1 MSCRKG
7 CGSSLGNIELIVKDL
22 IRQMIEDGRLQEG
35 IIDCEGKRLW
45 RESAVVTCDI
55 LGHAVCQLAEE
66 GALCFKEPES
76 IVVDEGRICILF
88 NDGSKTCTSVALT
101 DRYLKA
107 TSVEGTVITLTM
119 ADNSTFK
126 VDLGKML
133 KTITATA
140 EETDAGYVF
149 TGTNGATVTVPKM
162 KVHNNGDGTATIT
175 DDGTSINV
183 VTNPTK
189 ATKAQDGTVIVT
201 NSDGSSVTIQ
211 KPLTAGDG
219 IVIEDGVVKQ
229 APQKCYQIDDL
240 NDLPFTGVGIYCIKG
255 TEATKNLPAGNYFQT
270 GPVVDRGTTTNTFDW
285 TGTATVSQGETIVT
299 VSNFGV
305 VWESTNDK
313 GLTSDG
319 RTPTVEWSKWRR
331 VDNTPCLLGVKTVDA
346 NYTATAT
353 DDVIIVSGT
362 RTVELPADTPVG
374 KVTTVVNADTGTTT
388 LTGAAGVTVIPPYQG
403 SLKVTGENAMVT
415 VIKTSATQ
423 YRVTGQTEG
432 A

>member
-76 IVVDEGRICILF
+76 IVIDEGRICILF

-149 TGTNGATVTVPKM
+149 TGTNGVAVTVPKM

-175 DDGTSINV
+175 DDGTSIDV
-183 VTNPTK
+183 VTKPTK
-189 ATKAQDGTVIVT
+189 AAKAQDGTVTIINTDGSTVTIDPVRKGDKGDVGPQGPQGADGRQGVDGAQGPRGEKGDKGETGERGPKGEKGDKGDVTELCADVRVVNTFGTITGGYIHSTGCAQTTSPTT
-201 NSDGSSVTIQ
+201 NS
-211 KPLTAGDG
+211 
-219 IVIEDGVVKQ
+219 
-229 APQKCYQIDDL
+229 PQ
-240 NDLPFTGVGIYCIKG
+240 
-255 TEATKNLPAGNYFQT
+255 
-270 GPVVDRGTTTNTFDW
+270 
-285 TGTATVSQGETIVT
+285 
-299 VSNFGV
+299 
-305 VWESTNDK
+305 
-313 GLTSDG
+313 
-319 RTPTVEWSKWRR
+319 
-331 VDNTPCLLGVKTVDA
+331 
-346 NYTATAT
+346 
-353 DDVIIVSGT
+353 
-362 RTVELPADTPVG
+362 
-374 KVTTVVNADTGTTT
+374 
-388 LTGAAGVTVIPPYQG
+388 
-403 SLKVTGENAMVT
+403 
-415 VIKTSATQ
+415 
-423 YRVTGQTEG
+423 
-432 A
+432 